1 MEGTRLQKVERLL
14 QKELGGIIQRLTP
27 ELFPGRMVTITRVR
41 VSPDLSIARSHV
53 SVFPSQQAQATM
65 AELERSNKTIRL
77 ELGRII
83 RHQLRI
89 VPALS
94 FHIDDSLDYIDRID
108 SLLKQ

>member
-14 QKELGGIIQRLTP
+14 QKELSGIIERLTP
-27 ELFPGRMVTITRVR
+27 ELFPGRMVTVTRVR

-53 SVFPSQQAQATM
+53 SVFPSAQAQATM
-65 AELERSNKTIRL
+65 SELQRSNKTIRH
-77 ELGRII
+77 ELGRAV

-89 VPALS
+89 VPELS
-94 FHIDDSLDYIDRID
+94 FFIDDSLDYIDRID

>member
-1 MEGTRLQKVERLL
+1 
-14 QKELGGIIQRLTP
+14 
-27 ELFPGRMVTITRVR
+27 
-41 VSPDLSIARSHV
+41 
-53 SVFPSQQAQATM
+53 M